1 MIIVFFFCW
10 IHIDFIAEQTNELIV
25 WFGFGW
31 AGARFHEI
39 AIKFDGPAGNELS
52 IGRTQKQNAWMNEN
66 EWKKCREQLA
76 LAA

>member
-1 MIIVFFFCW
+1 MIIVFFCW
-10 IHIDFIAEQTNELIV
+10 IHIDFIAEQTSGLIV

-39 AIKFDGPAGNELS
+39 AIKFDGSAGNELS
-52 IGRTQKQNAWMNEN
+52 TNEQNAWMNEN